1 MAYHF
6 RLETV
11 LGLRRNLEE
20 LAQQKLAR
28 ELTLLEQQKLQ
39 LAALKQQRQELI
51 AEFEEEKQQQ
61 MLAPI
66 FAFYVEGIFRK
77 EQEVEAGQA
86 AVEAQLGVIVRA
98 REELTC
104 KVQDKKVMEK
114 ARERDYQKFLLA
126 GLKKEQNEAD
136 EMMVL
141 RFGRKGNL
149 H

>member
-28 ELTLLEQQKLQ
+28 ELTLLEEHKFR
-39 LAALKQQRQELI
+39 LAELKQQRQDLI
-51 AEFEEEKQQQ
+51 AEFEEKKHRQ
-61 MLAPI
+61 MLAPV
-66 FAFYVEGIFRK
+66 FALFMEGIFRK
-77 EQEVEAGQA
+77 EQEIEAGHA
-86 AVEAQLGVIVRA
+86 LVEAQQGAVVRA
-98 REELTC
+98 REELAG
-104 KVQDKKVMEK
+104 KMRDKKVMEK

-126 GLKKEQNEAD
+126 ALKKEQNEAD

>member
-6 RLETV
+6 KLETV

-20 LAQQKLAR
+20 LAQQKLAK
-28 ELTLLEQQKLQ
+28 ELVLLEERKQMLVT
-39 LAALKQQRQELI
+39 LRQQRQELI
-51 AEFEEEKQQQ
+51 AEFEEEKRRQ
-61 MLAPI
+61 MLVPV

-86 AVEAQLGVIVRA
+86 QVELQQGAVVQA
-98 REELTC
+98 RLELTA
-104 KVQDKKVMEK
+104 KVRDKKVMEK

-126 GLKKEQNEAD
+126 ALKKEQNEAD
-136 EMMVL
+136 EQMVL
-141 RFGRKGNL
+141 RFGRRENL

>member
-6 RLETV
+6 KLETV

-28 ELTLLEQQKLQ
+28 ELTLLEEHTLR
-39 LAALKQQRQELI
+39 LAALRQQRQELI
-51 AEFEEEKQQQ
+51 AEFEEEKNRQ
-61 MLAPI
+61 MLAPV
-66 FAFYVEGIFRK
+66 FAFYMEGISRK
-77 EQEVEAGQA
+77 EQAIEAGRA
-86 AVEAQLGVIVRA
+86 LVEAQQEAVSQA
-98 REELTC
+98 RRELTGR
-104 KVQDKKVMEK
+104 VRDKKVMEK

-136 EMMVL
+136 EQMML

>member
-6 RLETV
+6 KLETV

-28 ELTLLEQQKLQ
+28 EFTLLEQQKLR

-51 AEFEEEKQQQ
+51 IEFEEEKHRQ
-61 MLAPI
+61 MLAPV
-66 FAFYVEGIFRK
+66 FALYVEGISRK

-86 AVEAQLGVIVRA
+86 QVEVQLGAVARA
-98 REELTC
+98 REELTGR
-104 KVQDKKVMEK
+104 VQDKKVMEK

>member
-6 RLETV
+6 KLETV

-28 ELTLLEQQKLQ
+28 ELTLLEERKARLV
-39 LAALKQQRQELI
+39 ALRQQRQELI
-51 AEFEEEKQQQ
+51 ADFEEEKHRK
-61 MLAPI
+61 MPAPV
-66 FAFYVEGIFRK
+66 FALFVEGIFRK
-77 EQEVEAGQA
+77 EQEIEAGQA
-86 AVEAQLGVIVRA
+86 QVEVQQGAVAQA
-98 REELTC
+98 RVELTA

-136 EMMVL
+136 EQMVL

>member
-6 RLETV
+6 KLETV
-11 LGLRRNLEE
+11 IGLRRNLEE

-28 ELTLLEQQKLQ
+28 ELALLEEHTLR
-39 LAALKQQRQELI
+39 LAALRQQRQELI
-51 AEFEEEKQQQ
+51 AEFEEEKNRQ
-61 MLAPI
+61 MLAPV
-66 FAFYVEGIFRK
+66 FAFYMEGIFRK
-77 EQEVEAGQA
+77 EQEVEAGRALVKAQQEAVSQA
-86 AVEAQLGVIVRA
+86 RK
-98 REELTC
+98 ELTG

-136 EMMVL
+136 EQMML

>member
-28 ELTLLEQQKLQ
+28 ELTLLEEQRLR
-39 LAALKQQRQELI
+39 LAALKQERQDLI
-51 AEFEEEKQQQ
+51 AEFEEKKHRQ
-61 MLAPI
+61 MLAPV
-66 FAFYVEGIFRK
+66 FALFMEGIFRK
-77 EQEVEAGQA
+77 EQEIEAGQA
-86 AVEAQLGVIVRA
+86 LVEAQQGAVVRA
-98 REELTC
+98 REELAG
-104 KVQDKKVMEK
+104 KMRDKKVMEK

-126 GLKKEQNEAD
+126 ALKKEQNEAD

>member
-6 RLETV
+6 KLETV

-28 ELTLLEQQKLQ
+28 ELTLLEEHTLR
-39 LAALKQQRQELI
+39 LAALRQQRLELI
-51 AEFEEEKQQQ
+51 AEFEEEKNRQ
-61 MLAPI
+61 MLAPV
-66 FAFYVEGIFRK
+66 FAFYMEGIFRK
-77 EQEVEAGQA
+77 EQEVEAGRA
-86 AVEAQLGVIVRA
+86 LVEAQQEAVSQA
-98 REELTC
+98 RKELTG

-136 EMMVL
+136 EQMVL

>member
-1 MAYHF
+1 MVYHF
-6 RLETV
+6 KLETV

-28 ELTLLEQQKLQ
+28 ELTLLEEHTLR
-39 LAALKQQRQELI
+39 LAALRQQRQELI
-51 AEFEEEKQQQ
+51 AEFEEEKSRQ
-61 MLAPI
+61 MLAPV
-66 FAFYVEGIFRK
+66 FAFYMEGIFRK
-77 EQEVEAGQA
+77 EQAIEAGRA
-86 AVEAQLGVIVRA
+86 LVEAQQEAVSQA
-98 REELTC
+98 RRELTD

-136 EMMVL
+136 EQMML

>member
-6 RLETV
+6 KLETV

-28 ELTLLEQQKLQ
+28 ELTLLEEQKLQ
-39 LAALKQQRQELI
+39 LASLRQQRQELI
-51 AEFEEEKQQQ
+51 IEFEEKKRRQ
-61 MLAPI
+61 MSAPI

-77 EQEVEAGQA
+77 EQEVAAGRA
-86 AVEAQLGVIVRA
+86 LVEAQQGAVALA
-98 REELTC
+98 REELTA

-114 ARERDYQKFLLA
+114 AKERDYQKFLLA

-136 EMMVL
+136 EQMVL
-141 RFGRKGNL
+141 RFGRKGKA
-149 H
+149 

>member
-28 ELTLLEQQKLQ
+28 ELTLLEEQKLR
-39 LAALKQQRQELI
+39 LAALKQERQDLI
-51 AEFEEEKQQQ
+51 AEFEERKHRQ
-61 MLAPI
+61 MLAPV
-66 FAFYVEGIFRK
+66 FALFMEGIFRK
-77 EQEVEAGQA
+77 EQEIEAGHA
-86 AVEAQLGVIVRA
+86 LVEAQQGAVVRA
-98 REELTC
+98 REELAS
-104 KVQDKKVMEK
+104 KMRDKKVMEK

-126 GLKKEQNEAD
+126 ALKKEQNEAD

>member
-28 ELTLLEQQKLQ
+28 ELTLLDEQKLR
-39 LAALKQQRQELI
+39 LATLRQQRQELI
-51 AEFEEEKQQQ
+51 VEFEEEKHRQ

-86 AVEAQLGVIVRA
+86 QVEAQLGAVAQA
-98 REELTC
+98 REELTDR
-104 KVQDKKVMEK
+104 VQDKKVMEK

>member
-6 RLETV
+6 KLETV

-28 ELTLLEQQKLQ
+28 ELTLLEEHTLR
-39 LAALKQQRQELI
+39 LAALRQQRLELI
-51 AEFEEEKQQQ
+51 AEFEEEKNRQ
-61 MLAPI
+61 MLAPV
-66 FAFYVEGIFRK
+66 FAFYMEGIFRK
-77 EQEVEAGQA
+77 EQEIEAGRA
-86 AVEAQLGVIVRA
+86 LVEAQQEAVSQA
-98 REELTC
+98 RRELTGR
-104 KVQDKKVMEK
+104 VQDKKVMEK

-136 EMMVL
+136 EQMML

>member
-6 RLETV
+6 KLETV

-28 ELTLLEQQKLQ
+28 ELTLLEEHTLR
-39 LAALKQQRQELI
+39 LAALRQQRLELI
-51 AEFEEEKQQQ
+51 AEFEEEKNRQ
-61 MLAPI
+61 MLAPV
-66 FAFYVEGIFRK
+66 FAFYMEGIFRK
-77 EQEVEAGQA
+77 EQEVEARRA
-86 AVEAQLGVIVRA
+86 LVEAQQEAVFQA
-98 REELTC
+98 RKELTG

-136 EMMVL
+136 EQMML

>member
-6 RLETV
+6 KLETV

-28 ELTLLEQQKLQ
+28 ELTLLEEHTLR
-39 LAALKQQRQELI
+39 LAALRQQRLELI
-51 AEFEEEKQQQ
+51 AEFEEEKNRQ
-61 MLAPI
+61 MLAPV
-66 FAFYVEGIFRK
+66 FAFYMEGIFRK
-77 EQEVEAGQA
+77 EQAIEAGRA
-86 AVEAQLGVIVRA
+86 LVEAQQEAVSQA
-98 REELTC
+98 RRELTGR
-104 KVQDKKVMEK
+104 VQDKKVMEK

-136 EMMVL
+136 EQMML
-141 RFGRKGNL
+141 RFGRKENL

>member
-6 RLETV
+6 KLETV

-28 ELTLLEQQKLQ
+28 ELTLLEEQKLR
-39 LAALKQQRQELI
+39 LAALKEQRQALI
-51 AEFEEEKQQQ
+51 AQFEEQKHRQ
-61 MLAPI
+61 MQAPV
-66 FAFYVEGIFRK
+66 FALYVEGIFRK
-77 EQEVEAGQA
+77 EQEVEAGVA
-86 AVEAQLGVIVRA
+86 AVEAQQGAVVQA
-98 REELTC
+98 REELTS

-136 EMMVL
+136 EQMVL
-141 RFGRKGNL
+141 RFGRKKNL

>member
-28 ELTLLEQQKLQ
+28 ELTLLEQQKEQ

-51 AEFEEEKQQQ
+51 TEFEEKKHRQ
-61 MLAPI
+61 MSAPI

-77 EQEVEAGQA
+77 EQEVEAGHARVQ
-86 AVEAQLGVIVRA
+86 AQLGAVAQA
-98 REELTC
+98 REELTV

-114 ARERDYQKFLLA
+114 AKERDYQKFLLA